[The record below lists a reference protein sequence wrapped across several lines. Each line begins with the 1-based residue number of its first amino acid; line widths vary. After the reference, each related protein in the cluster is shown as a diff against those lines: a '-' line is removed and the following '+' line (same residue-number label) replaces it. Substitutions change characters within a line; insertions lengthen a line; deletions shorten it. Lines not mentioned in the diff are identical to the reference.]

1 MESIELP
8 EHVRE
13 FLSRPN
19 PAVMATL
26 AKDGRPVSVATWYLF
41 DGRDVLL
48 TLDAQRVRLEHLRR
62 DPRVALTVLGD
73 GDWYSHVSLQLHV
86 EQIATDEGLAG
97 ADRISR
103 HYTGHEYGNRERPRV
118 DVRLSVRG
126 WHGWGA
132 QRD

>member
-1 MESIELP
+1 VESIELP

-13 FLSRPN
+13 FLAKPN

-26 AKDGRPVSVATWYLF
+26 GKDGRPVSVATWYLF
-41 DGRDVLL
+41 DGTDVLL

-62 DPRVALTVLGD
+62 DPRVALTVLAD

-86 EQIATDEGLAG
+86 EQISDDEELAG

-103 HYTGHEYGNRERPRV
+103 HYTGHEYTNRERPRV
-118 DVRLSVRG
+118 DVRLSVLS
-126 WHGWGA
+126 WHGWGT